1 MDRRVIIAT
10 ENLGKVNEIKRM
22 LADEFDRFYSL
33 KDFKERVEIIEDSQF
48 YIENA
53 LKKARKIGNRFGYN
67 TIADDSGLEVD
78 ALNGRPG
85 VYSSRYG
92 KDDNERIEKLL
103 AELKEVPWEKRTARF
118 VAYVI
123 FYMPDKGS
131 FYVFYGQLDG
141 YIGFERKGA
150 HGFGFDPVFYIPE
163 YDRYLAEIELDEKN
177 KISHRGKAVLALK
190 SFLNADFFKRPPMRH
205 SFQKNKDL

>member
-1 MDRRVIIAT
+1 MDRKVIIAT
-10 ENLGKVNEIKRM
+10 ENLGKVNEIKKI
-22 LADEFDRFYSL
+22 LADEFDIFYSL
-33 KDFKERVEIIEDSQF
+33 KDFKEKIEIVEDSPF

-53 LKKARKIGNRFGYN
+53 LKKARKIGNRFGCN

-78 ALNGRPG
+78 ALDGRPG

-92 KDDNERIEKLL
+92 RDDNERIERLL
-103 AELKEVPWEKRTARF
+103 DELKGVPCEKRTARF

-141 YIGFERKGA
+141 YIGFERKGG
-150 HGFGFDPVFYIPE
+150 HGFGYDPVFYIPE
-163 YDRYLAEIELDEKN
+163 FDRHLAEIELDEKN
-177 KISHRGKAVLALK
+177 KISHRGRAVYALK
-190 SFLNADFFKRPPMRH
+190 SFLNADFFKRT
-205 SFQKNKDL
+205 SSK